1 MNSLHLHA
9 SPRARRLTALALALG
24 LAAGL
29 AARLS
34 NAVAAAEPAVRTV
47 AIEKFA
53 YAPKEINV
61 EPGTKVR
68 WTNRDETPH
77 TVTSQ
82 AAKKVFASAAMDTD
96 DKYEFTFASEGDFA
110 YFCTVHPMMTGVV
123 HVRRGAAKAP

>member
-1 MNSLHLHA
+1 MKNLRSISTLR
-9 SPRARRLTALALALG
+9 RARRLAALALTLA

-29 AARLS
+29 ASTLPKAG
-34 NAVAAAEPAVRTV
+34 AAESAPRAVL
-47 AIEKFA
+47 IDKFA
-53 YAPKEINV
+53 YAPKEITV

-68 WTNRDETPH
+68 WTNKDETPH

-96 DKYEFTFASEGDFA
+96 DQYEFTFANEGDFA

-123 HVRRGAAKAP
+123 HVRKGGAKSS